1 KQAGTSSSRKA
12 NICPWEV
19 EDEQATTAEI
29 CPWDEPAAPPGK
41 EEPSQDTRAASKGE
55 NKPGLG
61 GLGDIKAKRI
71 EMVASQPGQRDTG
84 SLAKII
90 TKSLVSSKAGSQ
102 KSLSMESIKEE
113 ICPWES
119 LGTEQHPE
127 HPHARS
133 PALPKSPSKKSQS
146 EESRKAEV
154 CPWEAA
160 EVESID
166 KAEIC
171 PWEVAVPL
179 PEKGAALGK
188 PSLPPKQAGA
198 SKALEKG

>member
-1 KQAGTSSSRKA
+1 
-12 NICPWEV
+12 
-19 EDEQATTAEI
+19 
-29 CPWDEPAAPPGK
+29 
-41 EEPSQDTRAASKGE
+41 
-55 NKPGLG
+55 
-61 GLGDIKAKRI
+61 
-71 EMVASQPGQRDTG
+71 
-84 SLAKII
+84 
-90 TKSLVSSKAGSQ
+90 
-102 KSLSMESIKEE
+102 
-113 ICPWES
+113 CPWES

-198 SKALEKG
+198 SKALEKGSRDRESICPWESLGTEQLPDKPRAQSPALPK